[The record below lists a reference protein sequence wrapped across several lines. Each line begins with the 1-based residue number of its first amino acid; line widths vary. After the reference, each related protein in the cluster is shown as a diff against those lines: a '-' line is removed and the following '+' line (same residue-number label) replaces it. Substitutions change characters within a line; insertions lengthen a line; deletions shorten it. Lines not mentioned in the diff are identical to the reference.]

1 MMRATGGP
9 LLCIGDLLS
18 DVGEDVAPP
27 EPLPPSPPPA
37 LSELGSST
45 AASRPSDLPKLFQEN
60 YDNLNEAL
68 ARGDHSWTALTLKL
82 CSSLEVANKLVQ
94 STHGS
99 ARLLLEKVEELEK
112 IVKRG
117 DSAVASVKAIT
128 ISSVGDGRPS
138 VGREHVK

>member
-1 MMRATGGP
+1 MSNVLVLVISLHHQSIFQKSIHMNLG
-9 LLCIGDLLS
+9 
-18 DVGEDVAPP
+18 VVAISVNFGISCSY
-27 EPLPPSPPPA
+27 LA
-37 LSELGSST
+37 
-45 AASRPSDLPKLFQEN
+45 Q
-60 YDNLNEAL
+60 NLQ
-68 ARGDHSWTALTLKL
+68 L

-99 ARLLLEKVEELEK
+99 VRLLLERVEELEK

-117 DSAVASVKAIT
+117 DSAVASLKVIT